1 MRAEGDARNAQCL
14 THDLGGGGGCL
25 GAGERVRGARPR
37 TLVPVDSRVSLVVRG
52 LSYRCEICTESTPEP
67 RTAAFIR
74 TGPNKPFG
82 RICHECLH
90 DIFKHAKV
98 AYLTEVRADER

>member
-1 MRAEGDARNAQCL
+1 MAIRIVG
-14 THDLGGGGGCL
+14 T
-25 GAGERVRGARPR
+25 
-37 TLVPVDSRVSLVVRG
+37 TLAWG
-52 LSYRCEICTESTPEP
+52 FRCEMCTESTPEP

-98 AYLTEVRADER
+98 TYLTEVPADER